1 MEFVEYQTPSA
12 WKSKDFD
19 DSSWIDIL
27 SNAQREELLMLAKSL
42 PDNEDEWL
50 NISKDDLALNFLKPL
65 FIQTNKELDMGSGW
79 DFFGNKSWID
89 YDSITDIQK
98 NNRNYLQMI
107 MNQNG
112 FKSYSKEWWHFTLIN
127 EPYPDT
133 YFDF

>member
-27 SNAQREELLMLAKSL
+27 SNDQREELLMLAKSL

-65 FIQTNKELDMGSGW
+65 FIQTNKELEAQ
-79 DFFGNKSWID
+79 KSLALEKLETQVDELSELI
-89 YDSITDIQK
+89 
-98 NNRNYLQMI
+98 
-107 MNQNG
+107 
-112 FKSYSKEWWHFTLIN
+112 KEKLLGKQAAL
-127 EPYPDT
+127 
-133 YFDF
+133 